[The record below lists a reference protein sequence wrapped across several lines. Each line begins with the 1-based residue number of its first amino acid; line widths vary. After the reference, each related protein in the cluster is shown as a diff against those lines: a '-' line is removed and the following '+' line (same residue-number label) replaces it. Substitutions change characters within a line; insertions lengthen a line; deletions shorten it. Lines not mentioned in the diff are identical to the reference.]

1 MLENLLAQ
9 FDQGEITPPAS
20 VPLEIATA
28 FRDTWKTLEKSTQQV
43 GRMLGLFAAVPVSKE
58 LLLMVMVMQGEANGR
73 WDASRLTAVC
83 ENLIQHHLLERS
95 DENHYVLHCMIH
107 LCLRQHLSEFYR
119 SNHLKRSF
127 CRVMA
132 ATARSIPES
141 SPSQALLTA
150 IVLQIPHLTEATT
163 TWIEWMANEDL
174 VALFAG
180 LGRFY
185 KIQGDYEQA
194 LPWYQDGLIL
204 ARDRLGQEHPDVAQS
219 LNNLAGLYCAQGQYE
234 MSELLCKQALEMRK
248 HLLGQEHPD
257 VAQSLNSLALLYYT
271 QEQYPLA
278 EPLYEQALEMRL
290 RLLGEEHPDVAL
302 SFNNLAGLYYAQG
315 RFAAAERLST
325 KALEMRRKL
334 LGEHHSA
341 VALSLNNLAMIYEA
355 QQHDEAA
362 ASLYHQA
369 FTIAEQVLG
378 VDHANTLLYRMNW
391 NRANE
396 KARSPLRRLSQW
408 WRSRTPK
415 KKGID

>member
-1 MLENLLAQ
+1 VLEKLLAQ
-9 FDQGEITPPAS
+9 FGPGELIQLAS
-20 VPLEIATA
+20 VPPEIATA
-28 FRDTWKTLEKSTQQV
+28 FRDIWKTLEKSTQQV
-43 GRMLGLFAAVPVSKE
+43 GRMLGLFATVPISQE
-58 LLLMVMVMQGEANGR
+58 LLLTVMQDAAGGS
-73 WDASRLTAVC
+73 WDASSLTAVC
-83 ENLIQHHLLERS
+83 EELIQHHLLECS
-95 DENHYVLHCMIH
+95 DEDHYVLHCMIH
-107 LCLRQHLSEFYR
+107 FCLRQYLSEVYR
-119 SNHLKRSF
+119 SDHLKRSF

-132 ATARSIPES
+132 ATAREIPES
-141 SPSQALLTA
+141 PSQSLLTA
-150 IVLQIPHLTEATT
+150 IPLQIPHLTEAAT
-163 TWIEWMANEDL
+163 TWVDWLADEDL

-185 KIQGDYEQA
+185 KLQGDYEQA

-204 ARDRLGQEHPDVAQS
+204 ARDRLGQKHPDVAQS

-271 QEQYPLA
+271 QEQYSLA

-302 SFNNLAGLYYAQG
+302 SFNNLAGLYYVQG
-315 RFAAAERLST
+315 RLTLAERLSI
-325 KALEMRRKL
+325 KALELRRKL

-355 QQHDEAA
+355 QQHDEVA
-362 ASLYHQA
+362 ASFYHQA

-396 KARSPLRRLSQW
+396 KARSPLRRLSRW
-408 WRSRTPK
+408 WRSHTSK
-415 KKGID
+415 KDGID

>member
-9 FDQGEITPPAS
+9 FDQGELMQLVS
-20 VPLEIATA
+20 VPPEIATA

-43 GRMLGLFAAVPVSKE
+43 GRMLGLFAAVPISQE
-58 LLLMVMVMQGEANGR
+58 LLLTVMQGEASDS

-83 ENLIQHHLLERS
+83 EDLIQHHLLERS
-95 DENHYVLHCMIH
+95 DENHYVLHCMIY

-141 SPSQALLTA
+141 PSQALLTA
-150 IVLQIPHLTEATT
+150 IALQIPHLTEAAT
-163 TWIEWMANEDL
+163 TWIEWLANEDL

-219 LNNLAGLYCAQGQYE
+219 LNNLAGLYCVQGQYE

-248 HLLGQEHPD
+248 RLLGPEHPD

-271 QEQYPLA
+271 QERYPVA
-278 EPLYEQALEMRL
+278 EPLYEQVLEMRL
-290 RLLGEEHPDVAL
+290 RLLGEEHPDIAL
-302 SFNNLAGLYYAQG
+302 SFNNLAGLYYVQG
-315 RFAAAERLST
+315 RFAAAERLSI

-341 VALSLNNLAMIYEA
+341 VALSLNNLAMIYEV

-362 ASLYHQA
+362 ASFYHEA

-391 NRANE
+391 NRANA
-396 KARSPLRRLSQW
+396 KVRSPLRRLRQW
-408 WRSRTPK
+408 WRSRTSPQRK
-415 KKGID
+415 TE